1 MKFDFLCQPPP
12 RLDGRSRGGARPP
25 ILFQDETVPAA
36 VADKITTGT
45 LSVSSSVPT
54 HLFWRTGQTVETFSG
69 RFGTFSR
76 PRKKRSSGF
85 WFLLPDF
92 FLVPERKKKLSQKWN
107 NLLRPPQMTGFG
119 THFDRRRKKNKTE
132 NGGDDFPNY
141 RIAPGNNGR
150 SVYTLNTDQQ

>member
-1 MKFDFLCQPPP
+1 M
-12 RLDGRSRGGARPP
+12 
-25 ILFQDETVPAA
+25 PAA
-36 VADKITTGT
+36 PSARRTFQRRRASSNFVPRRNC
-45 LSVSSSVPT
+45 SSSSCRSNYYWNVIRFFFCSDSFV
-54 HLFWRTGQTVETFSG
+54 LAYGQTVETFSG